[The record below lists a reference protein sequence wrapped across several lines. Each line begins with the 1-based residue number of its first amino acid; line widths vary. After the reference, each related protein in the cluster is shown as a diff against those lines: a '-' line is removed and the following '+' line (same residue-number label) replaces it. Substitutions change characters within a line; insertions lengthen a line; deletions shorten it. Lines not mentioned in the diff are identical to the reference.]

1 MKRGLLREDF
11 FYRIH
16 VIPITSP
23 PLRERKEDIPLLV
36 EHFLGLYGDRSNPS
50 TLPGRVLDSLYHYD
64 WPGNV
69 RELQNVLHRYL
80 AVRRLDFVDSRAAHA
95 FPIDRV
101 ADEDFS
107 RGNGKLRAAME
118 AFEKRHITYILD
130 QNHWNRGRTALTLG
144 LSRKTLFRR
153 MKRLGLG

>member
-1 MKRGLLREDF
+1 MQVKLLRAIDGGGYTPIGETTTWQSDFRIIAATKQNPKDLMKRGLLREDF
-11 FYRIH
+11 FYTIH

-36 EHFLGLYGDRSNPS
+36 EHFLGLYGEGSNPS

-80 AVRRLDFVDSRAAHA
+80 ALRRVDFLDSRAAHA
-95 FPIDRV
+95 LSIDSV
-101 ADEDFS
+101 SDEDFS
-107 RGNGKLRAAME
+107 RGNG
-118 AFEKRHITYILD
+118 
-130 QNHWNRGRTALTLG
+130 
-144 LSRKTLFRR
+144 
-153 MKRLGLG
+153 